1 MNSPFAQVPVRPLP
15 ERLAIALVAAAVV
28 LAPLAL
34 GCSSAETRFGL
45 ETALG
50 VAVSLWLYARPSHSR
65 LPWVPLCVF
74 AALLIQQIPIP
85 DRILVNIAP
94 VSAGAWK
101 IADADN
107 PSNWGTISV
116 HPAASL
122 AATSRIL
129 LLAATLAMIVDLG
142 RYRSHRF
149 TLLAALAASAIVIV
163 GLGLWFGSARQTQV
177 MLGIFDI
184 SGPFHKAQDPTLLTE
199 QTAGLGWP
207 EELKVDDR
215 RYILEN
221 RGVGDGFGSFRYSNH
236 FAGAIVLTLPIAFA
250 LWLWAS
256 ATRLPLW
263 FRCGI
268 AVATLGL
275 GIWAVGG
282 MAQSRAGVASL
293 LMSAFLLL
301 FLALSATLARRI
313 AGYVTLA
320 YAGLIFAVLV
330 VMLGAWHW
338 IVPIL
343 SPEWQKRISFLLSDG
358 RALAAQVAVR
368 IFRASPWLG
377 TGLHSFEQIFPRFD
391 ASVTRLYFAHNDY
404 AQILAETGLVGVV
417 ALGTLAVILF
427 LRLRRFSSG
436 AKEGY
441 RLLNSGPWAALAGI
455 AVHSAFD
462 WQMYLPANSFLCC
475 VVLGLCLG
483 SAPSRSPPSLE
494 GGRSWRATV
503 PRFMLACAVLL
514 SYSIATRDFISEAT
528 RRRLGEAMIADRRDT
543 SSPAAPAVEARLLER
558 IAEAEAITAIDPGN
572 ASLAVTLSQGYLR
585 LAGRQGDQAAKTTA
599 LQKSDFWGRKARSLN
614 ATCPGI
620 PEQVGK
626 P

>member
-1 MNSPFAQVPVRPLP
+1 MATHSAPAPLRPVS
-15 ERLAIALVAAAVV
+15 ERLAIGIIAAAVV
-28 LAPLAL
+28 VAPLAL

-50 VAVSLWLYARPSHSR
+50 AAVALWLYARPSLTR

-74 AALLIQQIPIP
+74 AALLIQQIPLP
-85 DRILVNIAP
+85 DRILVNMAP

-101 IADADN
+101 LAHADN
-107 PSNWGTISV
+107 PSTWGTISV

-129 LLAATLAMIVDLG
+129 LLTTTLAMIVDLG

-149 TLLAALAASAIVIV
+149 TLLAGLAASAIVIV

-236 FAGAIVLTLPIAFA
+236 FAGATVLTLPIAIAF
-250 LWLWAS
+250 WLWVS

-263 FRCGI
+263 LRGGI
-268 AVATLGL
+268 AVALFGLGL
-275 GIWAVGG
+275 WAVGG

-293 LMSAFLLL
+293 LMSAFLFL
-301 FLALSATLARRI
+301 FLALSAPWARRT

-320 YAGLIFAVLV
+320 YAGLIVAVLV

-368 IFRASPWLG
+368 MFRASPWLG
-377 TGLHSFEQIFPRFD
+377 TGLTSFEQIFPRFD
-391 ASVTRLYFAHNDY
+391 SGQTRLYFAHNDY
-404 AQILAETGLVGVV
+404 AQILAETGLVGAV
-417 ALGTLAVILF
+417 ALASLALILWQ
-427 LRLRRFSSG
+427 RLRRFSAG

-441 RLLNSGPWAALAGI
+441 RLLNAGPWAALAGI
-455 AVHSAFD
+455 ATHSAFD
-462 WQMYLPANSFLCC
+462 WNMYLPANVFLCC
-475 VVLGLCLG
+475 VVIGLCL
-483 SAPSRSPPSLE
+483 SSVPSQSRPQPDIRRTWQSHAS
-494 GGRSWRATV
+494 R
-503 PRFMLACAVLL
+503 LALTAAVLF
-514 SYSIATRDFISEAT
+514 SCAIETRNLISEAA
-528 RRRLGEAMIADRRDT
+528 RKRLGEAMIADRRD
-543 SSPAAPAVEARLLER
+543 AANTAERPVEQQLKET
-558 IAEAEAITAIDPGN
+558 IADAESIAAIDFGN
-572 ASLAVTLSQGYLR
+572 ASLALALSQGHLR
-585 LAGRQGDQAAKTTA
+585 LAGRQVEQAAKNHS
-599 LQKSDFWGRKARSLN
+599 LQQSEIWGRKARSLN

-620 PEQVGK
+620 PEKIAG